1 MTARLEG
8 KTAQITGGS
17 RGLGLAIAKRFS
29 EEGAQ
34 VIVNGVD
41 VGTAR
46 SAASKVG
53 GRAIVC
59 DVSNSEAVAEM
70 FADLASNEGRLD
82 VLVNNAGI
90 TPLAKVDNKE
100 DWLRKASQRF
110 GSADTEPRDW
120 TMGLTDESW
129 RRIMS
134 VHLDATFY
142 CCREALKIMTGQA
155 GGAIIN
161 MGSVVGSSGRGGF
174 ACYAAAKAG
183 IQGFSRALAAEIAD
197 RNIRVN
203 AIAPGY
209 IETDMSANA
218 TSIFDQIKANTPL
231 GRLGDPDDV
240 AWAAV
245 YLASDEARFVTGQ
258 TLSPNGGWYMSQ

>member
-90 TPLAKVDNKE
+90 TPLAKVDNK
-100 DWLRKASQRF
+100 
-110 GSADTEPRDW
+110 
-120 TMGLTDESW
+120 
-129 RRIMS
+129 
-134 VHLDATFY
+134 
-142 CCREALKIMTGQA
+142 
-155 GGAIIN
+155 
-161 MGSVVGSSGRGGF
+161 
-174 ACYAAAKAG
+174 
-183 IQGFSRALAAEIAD
+183 
-197 RNIRVN
+197 
-203 AIAPGY
+203 
-209 IETDMSANA
+209 
-218 TSIFDQIKANTPL
+218 
-231 GRLGDPDDV
+231 
-240 AWAAV
+240 
-245 YLASDEARFVTGQ
+245 
-258 TLSPNGGWYMSQ
+258 

>member
-1 MTARLEG
+1 
-8 KTAQITGGS
+8 
-17 RGLGLAIAKRFS
+17 
-29 EEGAQ
+29 
-34 VIVNGVD
+34 
-41 VGTAR
+41 
-46 SAASKVG
+46 
-53 GRAIVC
+53 
-59 DVSNSEAVAEM
+59 
-70 FADLASNEGRLD
+70 
-82 VLVNNAGI
+82 
-90 TPLAKVDNKE
+90 
-100 DWLRKASQRF
+100 
-110 GSADTEPRDW
+110 
-120 TMGLTDESW
+120 MGLTDESW

-245 YLASDEARFVTGQ
+245 YLASDEARFFTGQ

>member
-1 MTARLEG
+1 MAMCE
-8 KTAQITGGS
+8 A
-17 RGLGLAIAKRFS
+17 AIADF
-29 EEGAQ
+29 
-34 VIVNGVD
+34 
-41 VGTAR
+41 GT
-46 SAASKVG
+46 
-53 GRAIVC
+53 I
-59 DVSNSEAVAEM
+59 
-70 FADLASNEGRLD
+70 D

-110 GSADTEPRDW
+110 GSADTEPMDW

-203 AIAPGY
+203 AILPAIATPMY
-209 IETDMSANA
+209 YAARERSTDEE
-218 TSIFDQIKANTPL
+218 NTVAHWRNSVPIAL
-231 GRLGDPDDV
+231 GQEYGDPDNDLAPV
-240 AWAAV
+240 MV
-245 YLASDEARFVTGQ
+245 FFASDASKFITGQ
-258 TLSPNGGWYMSQ
+258 LIPVDGGQTAGL